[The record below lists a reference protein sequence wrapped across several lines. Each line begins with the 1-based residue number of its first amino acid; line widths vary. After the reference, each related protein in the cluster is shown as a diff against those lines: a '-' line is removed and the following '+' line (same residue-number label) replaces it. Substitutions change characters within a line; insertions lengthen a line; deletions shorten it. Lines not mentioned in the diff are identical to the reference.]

1 MPSKSGFTGLD
12 QVEGWYKARKGCT
25 STSTFNAGADG
36 TAPTIILH
44 IQDAQVISPQ
54 VLGELIY
61 IIWYVSILDFA
72 WPRQTRPG

>member
-12 QVEGWYKARKGCT
+12 QVEGWYKARKGCM
-25 STSTFNAGADG
+25 SNSTFNAGADG

-44 IQDAQVISPQ
+44 VQDAQVISPQ